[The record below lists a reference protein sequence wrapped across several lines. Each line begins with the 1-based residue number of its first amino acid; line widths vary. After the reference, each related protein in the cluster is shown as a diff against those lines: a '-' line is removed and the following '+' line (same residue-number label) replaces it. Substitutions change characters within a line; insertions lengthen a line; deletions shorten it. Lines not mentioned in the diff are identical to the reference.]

1 MKFSFHL
8 FTIAIC
14 LTLSHSSAR
23 FFPNITNIPPWLL
36 PNVTVNTTSATAWD
50 AFQKF
55 GNCRPGEKVDG
66 LAKLKKYFNY
76 FGYIPNLPTNFTDE
90 FDDELQS
97 ALKTYQKN
105 FNLNVTGELDDQTIN
120 HLVRPRCGNPDI
132 VNGTT
137 TMHSGK
143 PVSFNNSKLHTV
155 GHYSFFPGTPVWPTG
170 RRDLTFAFLPDN
182 ELSDEAKSVFISAFQ
197 KWSTVI
203 PMTFTETTSYYSA
216 DIKIGFFV
224 GDHGDGEAF
233 DGVLGTLAHAFSPP
247 SGLFH
252 LDEDE
257 NWVIGGD
264 ITTSTVTS
272 AIDLESVAVHEIGHL
287 LGLGHSSVEE
297 SIMYPTITS
306 KTKKVDLANDDVEG
320 IQSLYGVNPSY
331 DGTTTSS
338 TPSTQARETSAVT
351 AALARRSTA
360 WRSSRSTST
369 TSATFPTNFTD
380 DFDDELVSAVKIY
393 QNNFNL
399 NVTGELDDHTIN
411 HLMRPRCGNHDIVNG
426 TTTMHSGNPVSF
438 NNSKLHTV
446 GHYSFFPGTPVWPTG
461 RRDLTFAFLPDKEL
475 SDEAKSVF
483 ISAFQKWSTVIP
495 MTFTETTSYYS
506 ADIKI
511 GFFFGEHVD
520 GEAFDAV
527 LGTLAHA
534 FSPPSGLFHLD
545 DDENWVIGGDIT
557 TSTVTSAIDLESV
570 AVHEIGHLLGL
581 VHSSVEESIMYPTIT
596 SKTKKVDLA
605 NDDVEGIQS
614 LYGVNPSYDG
624 TTTSS
629 TPSTQERES
638 RWVIG
643 VVLAVGL
650 VLLSF

>member
-36 PNVTVNTTSATAWD
+36 PNVTVNTTSTTAWE

-66 LAKLKKYFNY
+66 LAKLKKSSSR
-76 FGYIPNLPTNFTDE
+76 L
-90 FDDELQS
+90 S
-97 ALKTYQKN
+97 SLKTYQKN
-105 FNLNVTGELDDQTIN
+105 FNLNVSGELDDQTIN

-170 RRDLTFAFLPDN
+170 RRDLTFAFLPEN

-252 LDEDE
+252 LDSDE

-264 ITTSTVTS
+264 ITTSTLTS

-338 TPSTQARETSAVT
+338 TPSTQARETSAGRD
-351 AALARRSTA
+351 RRA
-360 WRSSRSTST
+360 SRW
-369 TSATFPTNFTD
+369 
-380 DFDDELVSAVKIY
+380 
-393 QNNFNL
+393 
-399 NVTGELDDHTIN
+399 G
-411 HLMRPRCGNHDIVNG
+411 
-426 TTTMHSGNPVSF
+426 
-438 NNSKLHTV
+438 V
-446 GHYSFFPGTPVWPTG
+446 GG
-461 RRDLTFAFLPDKEL
+461 
-475 SDEAKSVF
+475 
-483 ISAFQKWSTVIP
+483 
-495 MTFTETTSYYS
+495 
-506 ADIKI
+506 
-511 GFFFGEHVD
+511 
-520 GEAFDAV
+520 
-527 LGTLAHA
+527 
-534 FSPPSGLFHLD
+534 
-545 DDENWVIGGDIT
+545 
-557 TSTVTSAIDLESV
+557 
-570 AVHEIGHLLGL
+570 GL
-581 VHSSVEESIMYPTIT
+581 V
-596 SKTKKVDLA
+596 
-605 NDDVEGIQS
+605 
-614 LYGVNPSYDG
+614 
-624 TTTSS
+624 
-629 TPSTQERES
+629 
-638 RWVIG
+638 
-643 VVLAVGL
+643 AVGL

>member
-14 LTLSHSSAR
+14 LTLSHASAR

-36 PNVTVNTTSATAWD
+36 PNVTVNTTPTTAWD

-76 FGYIPNLPTNFTDE
+76 FGYIPNLPTNCTDE

-143 PVSFNNSKLHTV
+143 PVTFNNSKLHTV

-182 ELSDEAKSVFISAFQ
+182 ELSDEAKSVFVGAFQ

-216 DIKIGFFV
+216 DIKIGFYV

-252 LDEDE
+252 LDGDE

-264 ITTSTVTS
+264 ISTSTVTS

-338 TPSTQARETSAVT
+338 TPSTQARETSAGRD
-351 AALARRSTA
+351 RRA
-360 WRSSRSTST
+360 SRW
-369 TSATFPTNFTD
+369 
-380 DFDDELVSAVKIY
+380 
-393 QNNFNL
+393 
-399 NVTGELDDHTIN
+399 G
-411 HLMRPRCGNHDIVNG
+411 
-426 TTTMHSGNPVSF
+426 
-438 NNSKLHTV
+438 V
-446 GHYSFFPGTPVWPTG
+446 GG
-461 RRDLTFAFLPDKEL
+461 
-475 SDEAKSVF
+475 
-483 ISAFQKWSTVIP
+483 
-495 MTFTETTSYYS
+495 
-506 ADIKI
+506 
-511 GFFFGEHVD
+511 
-520 GEAFDAV
+520 
-527 LGTLAHA
+527 
-534 FSPPSGLFHLD
+534 
-545 DDENWVIGGDIT
+545 
-557 TSTVTSAIDLESV
+557 
-570 AVHEIGHLLGL
+570 GL
-581 VHSSVEESIMYPTIT
+581 V
-596 SKTKKVDLA
+596 
-605 NDDVEGIQS
+605 
-614 LYGVNPSYDG
+614 
-624 TTTSS
+624 
-629 TPSTQERES
+629 
-638 RWVIG
+638 
-643 VVLAVGL
+643 AVGL